1 MSDGKTCD
9 VCGKES
15 FSLAHDELDSWFE
28 NLHLWMKRA
37 FPFVEQGQ
45 LKMCSGCGAKYLVCE
60 SCGGLYCRIHPALE
74 SWELPDKCPKC
85 GWVNESV
92 KAWDGTSA
100 RHF

>member
-1 MSDGKTCD
+1 MWKRPVLLSSRRMDEINAKKT
-9 VCGKES
+9 
-15 FSLAHDELDSWFE
+15 SLYII
-28 NLHLWMKRA
+28 RA

-45 LKMCSGCGAKYLVCE
+45 LKMCAGCGAKYLVCS

-85 GWVNESV
+85 GWVNETV
-92 KAWDGTSA
+92 RAWDGTSA

>member
-1 MSDGKTCD
+1 
-9 VCGKES
+9 
-15 FSLAHDELDSWFE
+15 
-28 NLHLWMKRA
+28 
-37 FPFVEQGQ
+37 
-45 LKMCSGCGAKYLVCE
+45 LVCE

-92 KAWDGTSA
+92 RAWDGTSA